1 MEGEALVSYAL
12 VRACPNCGAKN
23 RVGAKHLTAHA
34 RCGSCKTPIGPVSTP
49 IDVDVAAFDE
59 IVAAAEQPILVD
71 FWAAWCG
78 PCKMAAPEVHRLAQ
92 EMSGHALVL
101 KVDTDA
107 HPELGA
113 RYRVQAIPNFVVLKK
128 GRVVTQHP
136 GLAPRGQMKQWLEQA
151 T

>member
-1 MEGEALVSYAL
+1 MEGEVLVSYAL
-12 VRACPNCGAKN
+12 VRACPNCSTKN
-23 RVGAKHLTAHA
+23 RVGAKHLTADA

-59 IVAAAEQPILVD
+59 IVGAAEQPILVD

>member
-1 MEGEALVSYAL
+1 MGEEAAVSYAL

-23 RVGAKHLTAHA
+23 RVGAKHLAAKA
-34 RCGSCKTPIGPVSTP
+34 RCGSCKTPIGPVSMP

-78 PCKMAAPEVHRLAQ
+78 PCKMAAPEIHRLAQ

-107 HPELGA
+107 YPELGA

>member
-23 RVGAKHLTAHA
+23 RVGAQHLTAHA

-92 EMSGHALVL
+92 EMRGHALVL

-113 RYRVQAIPNFVVLKK
+113 RYRVQAIPNFVVLRK

>member
-1 MEGEALVSYAL
+1 MSYVL

-23 RVGAKHLTAHA
+23 RVGARHLTANA
-34 RCGSCKTPIGPVSTP
+34 RCGSCKSSIGPVSAP
-49 IDVDVAAFDE
+49 IDVDGAAFDE
-59 IVAAAEQPILVD
+59 IVTVAEMPILVD

-78 PCKMAAPEVHRLAQ
+78 PCKAAAPEVHRLAQ
-92 EMSGHALVL
+92 EVAGRALVL

-113 RYRVQAIPNFVVLKK
+113 RYRVQAIPNFVVLKN

-136 GLAPRGQMKQWLEQA
+136 GLAPRAQMKQWLEQ
-151 T
+151 TP

>member
-1 MEGEALVSYAL
+1 
-12 VRACPNCGAKN
+12 
-23 RVGAKHLTAHA
+23 VGARHLTANA
-34 RCGSCKTPIGPVSTP
+34 RCGSCKTPIGPVSIP
-49 IDVDVAAFDE
+49 IDVDEAAFDE
-59 IVAAAEQPILVD
+59 IVAAADQPILVD

-92 EMSGHALVL
+92 EMTGRALVL

-107 HPELGA
+107 HPGLGA
-113 RYRVQAIPNFVVLKK
+113 RYRVQGIPNFVVLKK

-136 GLAPRGQMKQWLEQA
+136 GLAPRGQMRQWLEQA